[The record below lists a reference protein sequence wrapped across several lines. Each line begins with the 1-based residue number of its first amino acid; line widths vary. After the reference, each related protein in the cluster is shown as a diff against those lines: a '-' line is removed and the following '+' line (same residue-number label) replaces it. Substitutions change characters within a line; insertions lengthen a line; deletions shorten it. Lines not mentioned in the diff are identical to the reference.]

1 MLLYCSG
8 RSLGTAEVLFKSSD
22 DAQKAIQQYNQV
34 ALDGKPMGLK
44 LLDSAQPK
52 RSVLKSSTQLLI
64 CTHVSCWIHLHGMQ
78 QPVVATKAS
87 CAQVAA
93 K

>member
-1 MLLYCSG
+1 MIELQHSESIHLHLDLRFGGSSSDMLLCCSG

-52 RSVLKSSTQLLI
+52 RSVLRSST
-64 CTHVSCWIHLHGMQ
+64 
-78 QPVVATKAS
+78 
-87 CAQVAA
+87 
-93 K
+93 